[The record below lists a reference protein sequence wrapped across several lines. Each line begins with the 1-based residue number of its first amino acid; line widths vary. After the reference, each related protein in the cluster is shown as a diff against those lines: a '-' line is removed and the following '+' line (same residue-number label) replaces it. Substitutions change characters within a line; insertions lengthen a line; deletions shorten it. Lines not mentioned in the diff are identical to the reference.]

1 MANPQIYAGFMTGED
16 SNLYEV
22 QRTNNFRINIDLTE
36 FVQKAGVSTDA
47 IGLIGLACETSGLP
61 NNNTDPL
68 EVPYGNNM
76 IKVAGKTQFDDI
88 SITVKDF
95 IEQDLEKVLMYWR
108 YEVYNPETGKVGWA
122 KNYKREAR
130 ITLYS
135 PNGTRERTWVAQ
147 GVWPTSIELGDL
159 DYSSSDLR
167 KLTMTLAVDNAFLDR
182 DNFSLGAGDYGT
194 SGNYNDIQT
203 SW

>member
-1 MANPQIYAGFMTGED
+1 MTGED

-47 IGLIGLACETSGLP
+47 IGLIGLACETASLP
-61 NNNTDPL
+61 SSSTDPL

-76 IKVAGKTQFDDI
+76 IKVAGKTTFEDV

-95 IEQDLEKVLMYWR
+95 IEQDLEKVLTYWR

-135 PNGTRERTWVAQ
+135 PNGTRERAWVCQ
-147 GVWPTSIELGDL
+147 GVWPTNLELGDF
-159 DYSSSDLR
+159 DYGSSDLR
-167 KLTMTLAVDNAFLDR
+167 KLTMTLSVDNAYLDR
-182 DNFSLGAGDYGT
+182 DSFSLGAGDYGT

-203 SW
+203 NW